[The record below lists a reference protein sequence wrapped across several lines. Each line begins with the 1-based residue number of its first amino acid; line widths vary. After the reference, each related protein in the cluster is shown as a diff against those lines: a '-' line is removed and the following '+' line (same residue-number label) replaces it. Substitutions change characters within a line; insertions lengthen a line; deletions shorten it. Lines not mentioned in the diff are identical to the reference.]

1 MKNIV
6 FVLKPHERTSISN
19 VINGIKSYPVN
30 CRIDFVANELVIE
43 IEEEGKIDEVID
55 FISQNYNIER
65 IDIYVKTKGTNECVV
80 SFGGEESVCVN
91 GVQYNSANLKV
102 SLDKLFKTLNLAHAS
117 TGRISNA
124 DICYY
129 LDSCK
134 HEMIMHFNPISKV
147 KDIKVGDV
155 ICVNYGMHS
164 GGEISGITFAI
175 VCNIKEN
182 LFLLVPISNEK
193 DITPVQNAAGI
204 TKTMAPRDELTLDI
218 YEAERP
224 VSDVHDF
231 YRNFVAAID
240 KAEEPIVKISEVRR
254 VMEVMEA
261 AFASSEKKSGVEVNI

>member
-65 IDIYVKTKGTNECVV
+65 VDIYVKTKGTNECVV

-164 GGEISGITFAI
+164 GGENSGITFAI

-193 DITPVQNAAGI
+193 DITPVGYNCEFNEIEFVG
-204 TKTMAPRDELTLDI
+204 KTSPKGVMLFDMAR
-218 YEAERP
+218 YVRSERIMY
-224 VSDVHDF
+224 S
-231 YRNFVAAID
+231 YG
-240 KAEEPIVKISEVRR
+240 KISDEYFKEIKTRLANTFNFLT
-254 VMEVMEA
+254 E
-261 AFASSEKKSGVEVNI
+261 